1 MTGYLTDRFT
11 AEMHIRVPQGMRV
24 FASGSTGKPKP
35 VTLANG
41 KPGDQYDFNW
51 TKPGFPRH
59 HHCRPLYVTP
69 VTAGPGNVKVYLTV
83 SHQAVGQPVGADRGQ
98 GVRLLYRQ
106 LRRAESSHL
115 NVVELPDDTLPAVWA
130 PELAAILGSRVGDK
144 SGVRLLAN
152 TIAHQ
157 WWGSEV
163 SPRTLNDAW
172 ITNGMARY
180 GELMYLEDESG
191 KSAMHTALQDVS
203 AGALAYDTIP
213 LSSVSASAPSR
224 PSSSP

>member
-1 MTGYLTDRFT
+1 
-11 AEMHIRVPQGMRV
+11 
-24 FASGSTGKPKP
+24 
-35 VTLANG
+35 LA
-41 KPGDQYDFNW
+41 P
-51 TKPGFPRH
+51 P
-59 HHCRPLYVTP
+59 
-69 VTAGPGNVKVYLTV
+69 
-83 SHQAVGQPVGADRGQ
+83 
-98 GVRLLYRQ
+98 
-106 LRRAESSHL
+106 ESSHL

-163 SPRTLNDAW
+163 SPKTLNDAW

-180 GELMYLEDESG
+180 GELMYVEDENG
-191 KSAMHTALQDVS
+191 KSAMHTALQDVA

-213 LSSVSASAPSR
+213 LSSDGTAQPVLARVPVGDAGKGRHGLPHAALGDWRQGFSGHAQRGAEPVHGPEHAHDRISSR
-224 PSSSP
+224 WPRRRASSS